1 MYALDISAEMLNS
14 FIMELNA
21 NKIIPKTIT
30 VADKR
35 TEALLSDICS
45 RCDVELTVKKSRFGR
60 NGQGFNRQYA
70 LSVYKNDCGGSTF
83 KKTWF

>member
-1 MYALDISAEMLNS
+1 MHTDVFMYALDISAEMLNS

-45 RCDVELTVKKSRFGR
+45 RCGVELTIKKSLPVLDEIVRD
-60 NGQGFNRQYA
+60 
-70 LSVYKNDCGGSTF
+70 LIGSML
-83 KKTWF
+83 